1 MPKLRES
8 PAQQMERV
16 FRATIQYG
24 LARKGQDMSDLVQM
38 APKCRSTVYKRMR
51 DPSHCTFDEMLLFYK
66 QFFSDR
72 QLCEL
77 FDVEYHGTTSV

>member
-8 PAQQMERV
+8 PAQRMERV
-16 FRATIQYG
+16 FRAAIQYG

-38 APKCRSTVYKRMR
+38 APKCRATVYKRMR

-66 QFFSDR
+66 QFFNDR